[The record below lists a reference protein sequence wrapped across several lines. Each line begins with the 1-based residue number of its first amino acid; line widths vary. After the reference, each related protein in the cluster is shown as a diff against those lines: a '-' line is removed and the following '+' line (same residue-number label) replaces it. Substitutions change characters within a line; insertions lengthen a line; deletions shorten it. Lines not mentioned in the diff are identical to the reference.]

1 MTESMS
7 DAELA
12 KKLAWADYLWEL
24 GETGVMAIAPEI
36 ARQDFERQ
44 WSMKERIRE
53 KWSYVADAAARRL
66 LTAKADEDA
75 AREIAD
81 RIHVHYE
88 TTNVYETVLAAL
100 AAQRRASD
108 ERIARLEA
116 LLWAA
121 WRELHTIQARDG
133 VPYTH
138 GGFKAGV
145 SEHYWAALTGM
156 ISDTLGEDAKPWPSE
171 KTRPHLRVVQ
181 DYQDALETVAGER
194 DEEGDR

>member
-7 DAELA
+7 DAEM
-12 KKLAWADYLWEL
+12 ADWL
-24 GETGVMAIAPEI
+24 
-36 ARQDFERQ
+36 DSFERQ
-44 WSMKERIRE
+44 NWTWFSPETRATFGRI
-53 KWSYVADAAARRL
+53 SNQLRRL
-66 LTAKADEDA
+66 LPAKADEDA
-75 AREIAD
+75 ARELLDKLAFIDCGMDDAGRPITARD
-81 RIHVHYE
+81 SFWKPQDLRDAI
-88 TTNVYETVLAAL
+88 TAAL

-156 ISDTLGEDAKPWPSE
+156 IGDALGEDAKPWPSD
-171 KTRPHLRVVQ
+171 KIRPHLRVVQ

>member
-1 MTESMS
+1 MTEPKSMS

-12 KKLAWADYLWEL
+12 DWLDS
-24 GETGVMAIAPEI
+24 
-36 ARQDFERQ
+36 FERQ
-44 WSMKERIRE
+44 NWTWFSPETRATFGQI
-53 KWSYVADAAARRL
+53 SNQLRRL
-66 LTAKADEDA
+66 LPAKADEDA
-75 AREIAD
+75 AREIRND
-81 RIHVHYE
+81 IE
-88 TTNVYETVLAAL
+88 ELIVYDDEANLYLLSNAAIPVIARAL

-156 ISDTLGEDAKPWPSE
+156 IGDALGEDAKPWPSD
-171 KTRPHLRVVQ
+171 KIRPHLRVVQ